1 MDFKKLNTQL
11 LHHTL
16 DKGSRK
22 GNKTIDSSLSRLQ
35 QINIYK
41 KDYEKQLIFNME
53 KTVPACSDEDI
64 CLYETISQRSQH

>member
-1 MDFKKLNTQL
+1 MEDPGKKCLMSMLNSFQDNNITRLDKLLLVLIQATDQTDMDFKKLNTQL

-35 QINIYK
+35 
-41 KDYEKQLIFNME
+41 
-53 KTVPACSDEDI
+53 
-64 CLYETISQRSQH
+64 